1 MWNTGWNGAAI
12 DWDAVLGEPFEVKG
26 FNPETNNISVAVAD
40 RGNSGEVKTISF
52 PKQGEAPM
60 MLAVNPDVKW
70 MKERVSIP
78 TSWFT
83 VPAESAE
90 PTE

>member
-1 MWNTGWNGAAI
+1 MCNTGWTGAAI

-40 RGNSGEVKTISF
+40 RGNSGEVKTITF
-52 PKQGEAPM
+52 PKKGEAPM
-60 MLAVNPDVKW
+60 MLAVNPDVNGL
-70 MKERVSIP
+70 EGRVSAP
-78 TSWFT
+78 PCWFP
-83 VPAESAE
+83 VAAAFAE